1 MATFIIAALI
11 AVATFFGIRRLF
23 KSKGACGDC
32 ECSCPIKEETHKPAH
47 LK

>member
-23 KSKGACGDC
+23 KSKGLAEIVSVRALSKKKCTN
-32 ECSCPIKEETHKPAH
+32 PLI
-47 LK
+47 